1 MSLFFSNTTDFGLPE
16 GAQSAGFVGNFDMV
30 AGDPKDFHLP
40 AEVLLSIYGHEY
52 FSSHRT
58 LWVRNCLIV
67 LYCIFSAV
75 GVLMNVCVVSLL
87 VAWHQKAL
95 RNITNTFVL
104 ALASSD
110 IVMSGFNMPMQT
122 FYELIETVQFSEV
135 TCRVVFSTFGLPMH
149 ISCLVIL
156 VIGIDRYWIIIY
168 PLRRRMTR
176 LTAAGMLI
184 LIVTISLISVIPIA
198 VFSTSS
204 PAAPLPNV
212 THYRY
217 CVEYWPSPEVRL
229 MYSIMTFLVQFLLP
243 LVLTATL
250 YARIYIR
257 LHERR
262 FRKRDLERKK
272 RTNKILVGIVV
283 CFFVCWT
290 PWTVFSLTL
299 EVHTYWTQKDFQ
311 NGTLQ
316 QEVKEAPVAIS
327 TAHVQKLLLS
337 CLQGLQKH
345 QQNGV
350 LEMSSLAACPDYN
363 TSVLASESLLLFG
376 RHTKLIDLLLKL
388 LAMCSSCLNPC
399 LYGCMTETMRMVMK
413 KTMRRMHSLQNWIS
427 KLHGSWPPSGQ
438 VSTTSKRDRQKMG
451 LFENYRSESF
461 AVPVYIMQC
470 CGFHFVVRTGFH
482 QQHEQARNLLKQ
494 KDDTE
499 ASAGHT
505 KPGGKMGYHHHHH
518 QYAQRRHHYRSH
530 CPGSVVPGG
539 GLPAGCE
546 VQVTPV
552 NTRKHF
558 VQNLHETHQ
567 LTSGVGIPTGQ
578 KASGSSSGNG
588 DKDHHLCLQQLEPA
602 SLSFTHRGSATLS
615 LTEQSTKRTSLLPSS
630 VTERTPRNSL
640 LIARTN
646 SGQAE
651 TSNVLSE
658 AATSKCKPPTASTSG
673 EGGFEMHVAEP
684 NRHAANPNSQPVIVV
699 CEVTS
704 TDGDDAGTSECL
716 DSVRGPNL
724 ISESHDATRD
734 AFPEKMVD
742 GPTPQLAGTDLRT
755 GRLSHLKLVNIE
767 VHVEDTAAIPPPVG
781 TPPAVR
787 SVDSNCNGGN
797 CYNGPAE
804 TVFDSLTASG
814 AGGVIICKS
823 ETALYPYVYP
833 ESSSGL
839 ITCATST
846 PRPSL
851 VRNFKMTQS
860 NLAPLEEISGYAT
873 SNELETSASDGRG
886 SASTTSRGGRE
897 GRKSRSG
904 KRTKCMLRKDR
915 LTGTECQSS
924 KEENS
929 LTPIGG
935 ISSKLLPKPA
945 GIVAG
950 RNLWQNVKRRSI
962 FELRQKPPMPWKR
975 SQSISS
981 TSDTV
986 SHKSLF
992 RPPTKSTFGEQMPRR
1007 QKTKALERT
1016 GDGFDRERPDCSAE
1030 AWTEKKTRPQKG
1042 NWKCKESFG
1051 KSDESSDDF
1060 AHFHK
1065 LALQEAMQNAKGSAQ
1080 DQRRSSGEYR
1090 RVGHL
1095 GRRISLP
1102 WLLRSESCRRA
1113 DPQ

>member
-1 MSLFFSNTTDFGLPE
+1 MSLFFSNTTDFSLPEERPE
-16 GAQSAGFVGNFDMV
+16 GAQSSAFVGNFDIL

-40 AEVLLSIYGHEY
+40 TEVLLSIYGHEY

-122 FYELIETVQFSEV
+122 FYELVETVQFSEV

-184 LIVTISLISVIPIA
+184 LIVIISLISVIPIA

-229 MYSIMTFLVQFLLP
+229 LYSIMTFLVQFLLP

-316 QEVKEAPVAIS
+316 QEVKEAPVAIN

-413 KTMRRMHSLQNWIS
+413 KTMRRMHSFHNWIS
-427 KLHGSWPPSGQ
+427 KLHGSWPPSAQ
-438 VSTTSKRDRQKMG
+438 VSSTSKRDRPKMG

-461 AVPVYIMQC
+461 SAPVYIMQC
-470 CGFHFVVRTGFH
+470 CGFHFVIRTGFH

-494 KDDTE
+494 KEDTE
-499 ASAGHT
+499 VSVGHT
-505 KPGGKMGYHHHHH
+505 KPGGKMGYHQHH

-530 CPGSVVPGG
+530 GAGTVVPGG
-539 GLPAGCE
+539 GLPAGGE
-546 VQVTPV
+546 VQATPV
-552 NTRKHF
+552 NNKKHF
-558 VQNLHETHQ
+558 VQTLHETHQ
-567 LTSGVGIPTGQ
+567 LASGVGIPTGQ
-578 KASGSSSGNG
+578 KAAGGSSGSG

-602 SLSFTHRGSATLS
+602 SLSFTHRSSATLS

-630 VTERTPRNSL
+630 VTDRTPRNSF
-640 LIARTN
+640 LIARVN
-646 SGQAE
+646 SSGQAE
-651 TSNVLSE
+651 TSNGLNE
-658 AATSKCKPPTASTSG
+658 AASSKCKPPTASTSG
-673 EGGFEMHVAEP
+673 EGGFELHVSEP
-684 NRHAANPNSQPVIVV
+684 NRCAANPISQPVIVV

-704 TDGDDAGTSECL
+704 TDDDGPGTSECF
-716 DSVRGPNL
+716 DSVRGPTL
-724 ISESHDATRD
+724 ISESPVATPE
-734 AFPEKMVD
+734 ASPEKTVD
-742 GPTPQLAGTDLRT
+742 GPIPQLAGPDQTT

-767 VHVEDTAAIPPPVG
+767 VHVEDANAIPAPEV

-787 SVDSNCNGGN
+787 SVDGNCNGDN
-797 CYNGPAE
+797 CYTGPA
-804 TVFDSLTASG
+804 AG
-814 AGGVIICKS
+814 AGGVTVCKS
-823 ETALYPYVYP
+823 ETALFPYISTEYP
-833 ESSSGL
+833 SGL
-839 ITCATST
+839 IPCATST

-886 SASTTSRGGRE
+886 SASTTSRGGLE
-897 GRKSRSG
+897 CKKSRSG
-904 KRTKCMLRKDR
+904 KRTKRRLRIDR
-915 LTGTECQSS
+915 LTETECLSS
-924 KEENS
+924 KGDNS
-929 LTPIGG
+929 LAPIGG
-935 ISSKLLPKPA
+935 ISATLLPKPA
-945 GIVAG
+945 GLVTG
-950 RNLWQNVKRRSI
+950 RSLWQNVKRRSI
-962 FELRQKPPMPWKR
+962 LELRPKRPVPWKR

-981 TSDTV
+981 TSDTL

-992 RPPTKSTFGEQMPRR
+992 KHSTKSALGEQRPQRN
-1007 QKTKALERT
+1007 KTKALERI

-1030 AWTEKKTRPQKG
+1030 ARKEKETRPQKAT
-1042 NWKCKESFG
+1042 WKFKESVG

-1065 LALQEAMQNAKGSAQ
+1065 LALEEAMQNAKGSNQ

-1090 RVGHL
+1090 RVVNL

-1102 WLLRSESCRRA
+1102 WLLRSESCRKA